1 VSAAGAGRQISV
13 TMENI
18 NETVWSPCLEFLQEH
33 LGKEV
38 CYTWLKPTRL
48 LSLKDNAAVIGVP
61 NKFVG
66 DWLHG
71 HYDTNIDEALAHV
84 TGRSVSHRYEICKA
98 AADNGNGNGRRAA
111 LSRKAPEA
119 AVLPVK
125 APPMVRRPVADRRA
139 SASLNHRYTFGNFV
153 VGESNQLAHAAAVA
167 VSRQPGRERHNPM
180 FIYGTVGLG
189 KTHLAQAIGNAAVA
203 AGENVKVL
211 YVTSEDFTNDFI
223 RALSEGTVAAFTDRY
238 RSVDVL
244 LIDDIQFLAGKEST
258 QVQFFHTFN
267 ALHQNH
273 RQIVLTADRAPKDIK
288 GLEERLL
295 SRFQWGLSVDIRPP
309 DFETRMA
316 ILRKKLELENATL
329 KDDVLAY
336 IARAANANIREL
348 EGALNRLLAAGS
360 LESRE
365 ITLEM
370 AQDILRDSLPQRARP
385 ITVPRI
391 VTVVA
396 DLFGVSKDLI
406 LSKRRTQAVA
416 TARHAAMYLART
428 LTNLSLKAIGAEFGG
443 KDHSTV
449 IHAINTTRDAI
460 GHDLQLRSLVE
471 QAQAAICGT
480 DL

>member
-1 VSAAGAGRQISV
+1 
-13 TMENI
+13 MENI
-18 NETVWSPCLEFLQEH
+18 NELVWSPCLDFLQDR

-38 CYTWLKPTRL
+38 CYTWFKPTKL
-48 LSLKDNAAVIGVP
+48 LSLDDTAAVIGVP

-71 HYDTNIDEALAHV
+71 HYDENIGQALEHV
-84 TGRSVSHRYEICKA
+84 TGKSLACRFEIFVA
-98 AADNGNGNGRRAA
+98 AATPGNGNGQGGAI
-111 LSRKAPEA
+111 SRKAPGA
-119 AVLPVK
+119 AAMPVK
-125 APPMVRRPVADRRA
+125 AMPMVRRPVADRRA
-139 SASLNHRYTFGNFV
+139 CASLNHRYTFTNFV

-180 FIYGTVGLG
+180 VIYGTVGLG

-203 AGENVKVL
+203 NGDDVKVL

-267 ALHQNH
+267 TLHQNH
-273 RQIVLTADRAPKDIK
+273 KQIVLTADRAPKDIK

-295 SRFQWGLSVDIRPP
+295 SRFQWGLAVDIRPP

-329 KDDVLAY
+329 RDDVLSY
-336 IARAANANIREL
+336 VARAANGNIREL
-348 EGALNRLLAAGS
+348 EGALNRLLAAAS

-365 ITLEM
+365 ISLEV
-370 AQDILRDSLPQRARP
+370 AQEILRDSLPQRTKP
-385 ITVPRI
+385 ITVTRI
-391 VTVVA
+391 VNVVA

-416 TARHAAMYLART
+416 SARHAAMYLCRT

-449 IHAINTTRDAI
+449 IHAINTTRD
-460 GHDLQLRSLVE
+460 GLSHDLQLRSLVE
-471 QAQAAICGT
+471 QAQSAICNGRPE
-480 DL
+480 

>member
-1 VSAAGAGRQISV
+1 MCVVAAGRRIFV
-13 TMENI
+13 TMKNI
-18 NETVWSPCLEFLQEH
+18 NESVWSPCLDYLQDR

-38 CYTWLKPTRL
+38 CYTWFKPTKL
-48 LSLKDNAAVIGVP
+48 LSLDDQAAVIGVP

-71 HYDTNIDEALAHV
+71 HYDENIGQALEHV
-84 TGRSVSHRYEICKA
+84 TGKSLTRRFEIFA
-98 AADNGNGNGRRAA
+98 AAASGNGNGQGTGV
-111 LSRKAPEA
+111 SRKAPGA
-119 AVLPVK
+119 MAMPVK
-125 APPMVRRPVADRRA
+125 APMVRRPVADRRA
-139 SASLNHRYTFGNFV
+139 CASLNHRYTFTNFV
-153 VGESNQLAHAAAVA
+153 VGESNQMAHAAAVA
-167 VSRQPGRERHNPM
+167 VSRQPGLERHNPM
-180 FIYGTVGLG
+180 VIYGTVGLG

-203 AGENVKVL
+203 NGDDAKVL
-211 YVTSEDFTNDFI
+211 YVTSENFTNDFI

-267 ALHQNH
+267 TLHQNH
-273 RQIVLTADRAPKDIK
+273 KQIVLTADRAPKDIK

-295 SRFQWGLSVDIRPP
+295 SRFQWGLAVDIRPP

-329 KDDVLAY
+329 KDDVLSY
-336 IARAANANIREL
+336 VARAANGNIREL
-348 EGALNRLLAAGS
+348 EGALNRLLMAAS

-365 ITLEM
+365 ITLES
-370 AQDILRDSLPQRARP
+370 AQEILRDSLPQRTKP
-385 ITVPRI
+385 ITVTRI
-391 VTVVA
+391 VNVVS
-396 DLFGVSKDLI
+396 DLFGVSKELI

-416 TARHAAMYLART
+416 TARHASMYLART

-449 IHAINTTRDAI
+449 IHAINTTRDALS
-460 GHDLQLRSLVE
+460 HDLQLRSLVE
-471 QAQAAICGT
+471 QAQSAICNGRPE
-480 DL
+480 